1 MIVSPY
7 CSRHSQT
14 RSTNSSRPISSRLVP
29 SASSCFSTWRCVA
42 MPAWSVPKIHLARRP
57 RMRATR
63 MQASWI
69 DAFSAWPMWRLPVT
83 FGGGTAIEKFSA
95 ALPSGAGLKMPASS
109 QRANT
114 RPSTS
119 AGS

>member
-1 MIVSPY
+1 M
-7 CSRHSQT
+7 
-14 RSTNSSRPISSRLVP
+14 NASRPIASRLEP
-29 SASSCFSTWRCVA
+29 SASSCFSTWRWVA
-42 MPAWSVPKIHLARRP
+42 MPAWSVPKIHLARFP

-63 MQASWI
+63 MQRSWI
-69 DAFSAWPMWRLPVT
+69 AALSAWPMCSEPVT

-95 ALPSGAGLKMPASS
+95 ASPSGSGLKMPASI

-114 RPSTS
+114 RDSTS